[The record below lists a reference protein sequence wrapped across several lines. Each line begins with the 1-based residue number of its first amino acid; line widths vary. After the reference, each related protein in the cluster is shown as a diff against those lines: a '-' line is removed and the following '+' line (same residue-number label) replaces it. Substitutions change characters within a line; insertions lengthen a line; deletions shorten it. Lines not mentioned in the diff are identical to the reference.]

1 MRGRGELAF
10 NSIQYALFLAPVVA
24 LFWHLRPERRKYLL
38 LGASYAFY
46 AAWDWRFLGLIVL
59 STVTDYWVGR
69 RLEITEDPK
78 TRRATLILS
87 LVVNL
92 GLLGVFKYLGFFVD
106 SAVRILETLGV
117 QANPASLNIILPVG
131 ISFYTFQTLSYTI
144 DVYRGKQ
151 SAVRDPALFATFVAF
166 FPQLVAGP
174 IERASFLIPQ
184 LESGRQRFEGKDLLN
199 GLGLIAVG
207 LFKKVAIADVA
218 AQAVNVVFDGP
229 EGLGFVTLM
238 LGVYAFALQIYG
250 DFSGYTDIA
259 RGSARLFGIQ
269 LSLNFTEPYLA
280 RSITEFWRRWHITLS
295 TWLRD
300 YLYIPLG
307 GNRQG
312 TVRTYR
318 NLMLTM
324 LLGGLWHGAAWTFVV
339 WGGLHGLLLAWERLR
354 GVARAPD
361 AGFEPADIVRVIV
374 TFHLVCLGWIF
385 FRAASFTD
393 AWTILTGI
401 VTFQSGDELAAVAL
415 VPVLASITI
424 VMDLTRRSRL
434 TAPAFHRWPAVRQGA
449 VFAIATLG
457 VVIASGG
464 PATQFIYFQF

>member
-1 MRGRGELAF
+1 MAF
-10 NSIQYALFLAPVVA
+10 NSIQYALFLAAVVA
-24 LFWHLRPERRKYLL
+24 LFWHLKPERRKYLL
-38 LGASYAFY
+38 LGASYFFY
-46 AAWDWRFLGLIVL
+46 AAWDWRFLGLILL
-59 STVTDYWVGR
+59 STVTDYLVGR
-69 RLEITEDPK
+69 RLQTTEDPK
-78 TRRATLILS
+78 RRRAALILS

-106 SAVRILETLGV
+106 SAVRVLETLGM
-117 QANPASLNIILPVG
+117 QANPASLEIILPVG

-144 DVYRGKQ
+144 DVYRGNQ

-184 LESGRQRFEGKDLLN
+184 LESGRSRLEGKEVLD
-199 GLGLIAVG
+199 GLGLIVVG

-218 AQAVNVVFDGP
+218 AQAVNVVFDHP

-238 LGVYAFALQIYG
+238 FGVYAFALQIYG

-295 TWLRD
+295 SWLRD

-339 WGGLHGLLLAWERLR
+339 WGGLHGLMLAWERFR
-354 GVARAPD
+354 GITRVPD
-361 AGFEPADIVRVIV
+361 AGFEPTDIVRVII

-385 FRAASFTD
+385 FRATSFTD
-393 AWTILTGI
+393 AWAVLIGI
-401 VTFQSGDELAAVAL
+401 VTLQSGDELSAVAL
-415 VPVLASITI
+415 IPVLAIIVI
-424 VMDLTRRSRL
+424 VMDLVRRSRL
-434 TAPAFHRWPAVRQGA
+434 GATAFHRWPAVRQGV
-449 VFAIATLG
+449 VFAVAILG
-457 VVIASGG
+457 IVVASGG